1 MATPEAV
8 AEQRDLATINSDYKE
23 KFGFH
28 DPETGYAY
36 KAPKGLT
43 RELVEQISEFKNE
56 PQWMREFRLKA
67 LEHFLSKPQPTW
79 GSPMLADDD
88 NDTIHTSLRAPD

>member
-8 AEQRDLATINSDYKE
+8 AEKRELAGINADYKE

-28 DPETGYAY
+28 DSETGYAF

-43 RELVEQISEFKNE
+43 PELIHQISEFKNE
-56 PQWMREFRLKA
+56 PQWMLDFRL
-67 LEHFLSKPQPTW
+67 
-79 GSPMLADDD
+79 
-88 NDTIHTSLRAPD
+88 